1 MEIKILEE
9 SKNKLKFEL
18 KDESHTFC
26 NILRKELWNDSSI
39 KLAGYNIPHSLTGNP
54 IFIIETTN
62 TSPKKALLSAISRL
76 QKKNKDFKEKI
87 KKLK

>member
-1 MEIKILEE
+1 MEINILEE
-9 SKNKLKFEL
+9 SKTKLKFEL

-26 NILRKELWNDSSI
+26 NILRKELWEDSSV
-39 KLAGYNIPHSLTGNP
+39 KTAGYNIPHSLTGAP
-54 IFIIETTN
+54 IFILETTN
-62 TSPKKALLSAISRL
+62 TSPKKTLLSAISRL

>member
-1 MEIKILEE
+1 NILEE
-9 SKNKLKFEL
+9 SKTKLKFEL

-26 NILRKELWNDSSI
+26 NILRKELWEDSSV
-39 KLAGYNIPHSLTGNP
+39 KLAGYNIPHSLIGTP

-62 TSPKKALLSAISRL
+62 ASPKKTLLSAISRL